1 MSDILYDIVLLPQI
15 NPVSGYGKKRKEE
28 LKSTETIKPV
38 QKPLQYLQ
46 RRTNTRLKNPTSCNC
61 NIQASSGEKFQNP
74 RIGKLGGN
82 AKIRKCETAR
92 TGATRRKSQSQK
104 RETRNEKRQRGCRAV
119 AIYAH
124 VRKTGKPFLPARE
137 QLL

>member
-28 LKSTETIKPV
+28 LKLTETIKPI

-92 TGATRRKSQSQK
+92 TGGDAAQIAVTETRNVK
-104 RETRNEKRQRGCRAV
+104 RETATRLPRGGHLCACQ
-119 AIYAH
+119 
-124 VRKTGKPFLPARE
+124 KNW
-137 QLL
+137 